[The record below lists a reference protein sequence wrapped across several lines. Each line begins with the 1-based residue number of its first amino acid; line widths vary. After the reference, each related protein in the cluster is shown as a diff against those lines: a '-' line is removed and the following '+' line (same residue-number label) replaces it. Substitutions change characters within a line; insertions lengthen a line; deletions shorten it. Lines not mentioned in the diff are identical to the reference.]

1 MTEQGMRFRIGLFVL
16 AALVLLASLV
26 TLFGSMPVL
35 FKAQHEYTVTFKD
48 APGIGAGTPVR
59 RSGVRIGEVKTIDL
73 DNDTGEVHV
82 HLLIDRQYR
91 LRRGEKPTLV
101 QGLLGSDATID
112 MVPADAADGG
122 TEVGVVSPGEK
133 LRGFHQANV
142 HTLLSRASEVVPTT
156 QQTLTDMRKS
166 LQQFEKLA
174 PLLEETIRE
183 YRDLAKATREAIPEL
198 RRTNDEVRG
207 LATAARE
214 TVPNVGHTSD
224 EVRELAKAV
233 RETVPALR
241 ETNERLQYTVTTWGK
256 VGDRVDGL
264 LETNGDKLTKTVDN
278 LNETLVRVNTLF
290 SDDNER
296 NLSALLANVRASSEN
311 LQALTH
317 DTDDLLKE
325 SRQTVHKI
333 GDTVARA
340 DDAMG
345 NLQQATKPLADRS
358 NNIMKNLDESTQKLN
373 LTLTEVQMLL
383 RVIAQSDGT
392 FRRVVEDPSL
402 YNHLD
407 EAACMLARLMP
418 RLEHMLHDLEV
429 FSDKIARHPEELGL
443 GGVVRPSSG
452 LK

>member
-16 AALVLLASLV
+16 AALVLLATLV
-26 TLFGSMPVL
+26 TMFGSVPSL
-35 FKAQHEYTVTFKD
+35 FKAQHEYIVTFSD
-48 APGIGAGTPVR
+48 APGVGAGTPVR
-59 RSGVRIGEVKTIDL
+59 RSGVRIGEVKGLDL

-82 HLLIDRQYR
+82 HLLIDRQYTLHR
-91 LRRGEKPTLV
+91 NEQPTLV

-112 MVPADAADGG
+112 MVPATAGEGGADVAA
-122 TEVGVVSPGEK
+122 VPPGERLK
-133 LRGFHQANV
+133 GFHLANV
-142 HTLLSRASEVVPTT
+142 HTLLTKASEVVPTT
-156 QQTLTDMRKS
+156 QHALTDMRKS

-174 PLLEETIRE
+174 PLLEETMRE
-183 YRDLAKATREAIPEL
+183 YRDLARATREAVPEL

-207 LATAARE
+207 LAAAARE
-214 TVPNVGHTSD
+214 TVPNIGHTSD
-224 EVRELAKAV
+224 EVRDLAKAV

-241 ETNERLQYTVTTWGK
+241 ETNQRIQCSVETWGR

-264 LETNGDKLTKTVDN
+264 LDANQDKVTKAVDN
-278 LNETLVRVNTLF
+278 LNETLTRVNNIF
-290 SDDNER
+290 NEDNQR
-296 NLSALLANVRASSEN
+296 NLTALLANVRASSES
-311 LQALTH
+311 LQGLTH
-317 DTDDLLKE
+317 DTNDLLKE
-325 SRQTVHKI
+325 SRQTMRRI

-373 LTLTEVQMLL
+373 VTVTELQALL
-383 RVIAQSDGT
+383 QIIAQSDGT
-392 FRRVVEDPSL
+392 LRRVIVDPSL

-418 RLEHMLHDLEV
+418 RLERMLHDLEV
-429 FSDKIARHPEELGL
+429 FSDKIARHPEELGI
-443 GGVVRPSSG
+443 GGVVRPSNG